1 MLLIY
6 QIGVHFLK
14 LKMKVNVNWLTME
27 NELFPCGTNVTMIL
41 AKIPGIITA
50 QCIRFGYI
58 EYEVSYFSDGLHY

>member
-1 MLLIY
+1 
-6 QIGVHFLK
+6 
-14 LKMKVNVNWLTME
+14 ME

-58 EYEVSYFSDGLHY
+58 EYEVSYFSDGIHYQVWLHESEFHTLRSKQIGF